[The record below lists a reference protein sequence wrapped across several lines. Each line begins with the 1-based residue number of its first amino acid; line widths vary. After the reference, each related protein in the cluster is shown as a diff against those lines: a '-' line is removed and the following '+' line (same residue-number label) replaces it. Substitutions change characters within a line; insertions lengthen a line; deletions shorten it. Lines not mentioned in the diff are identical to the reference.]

1 MQSDEEQ
8 SVNEG
13 AILTGCVCPCCGAAL
28 HEVVSEE
35 TTVLSCLS
43 CGGLAA
49 SREQVQTMLARRP
62 GGAAPGGSSAR
73 AAAVRADRALAC
85 PRCRGPMPSAPV
97 SAAPELRAAWC
108 ARCDLVWFCR
118 HELAALGLSP
128 EAPES

>member
-1 MQSDEEQ
+1 
-8 SVNEG
+8 VNEG

-49 SREQVQTMLARRP
+49 SREQVQTMLARGR
-62 GGAAPGGSSAR
+62 GEAARGGSSGPR
-73 AAAVRADRALAC
+73 AAAGADRALAC
-85 PRCRGPMPSAPV
+85 PRCRGPMHTALV

-118 HELAALGLSP
+118 HELAALGLSS